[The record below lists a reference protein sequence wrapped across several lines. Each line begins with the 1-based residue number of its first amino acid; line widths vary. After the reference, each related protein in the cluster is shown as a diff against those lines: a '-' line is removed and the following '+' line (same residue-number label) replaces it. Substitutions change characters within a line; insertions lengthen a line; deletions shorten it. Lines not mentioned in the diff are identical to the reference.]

1 MAYLIFGTNP
11 NISSLSQITKN
22 EKWQFRNR
30 AILPYSR
37 VRDCLMLI
45 RDYWGYLMTNNY
57 QMKLSLFDDYFI
69 VYLTPII
76 LFQTLL
82 SLHTHKHTHTT
93 ERKRASEWGRAR
105 AKIQR
110 EKTKCEYSVHNL
122 QILTIIWWLLW
133 LFELFDAI
141 ICKMNASPEF
151 RTTRQNLEQRT

>member
-1 MAYLIFGTNP
+1 MDRLLIIYQKDSMFDLWNQ
-11 NISSLSQITKN
+11 SQITKN

-76 LFQTLL
+76 P
-82 SLHTHKHTHTT
+82 
-93 ERKRASEWGRAR
+93 
-105 AKIQR
+105 KIQR
-110 EKTKCEYSVHNL
+110 EKTKCEYSIYNL
-122 QILTIIWWLLW
+122 QIFNTLHEPFLTYLMIVWSLTLMIVWWWLW